1 MYSPQSSHV
10 WLCRFSLRLR
20 ELRPEIQWERA
31 VACAV
36 RAYGLASDLSPEAA
50 ATVHAKL
57 SGFAA
62 PDRDAQAAR
71 RTRSRQR
78 PSPLFTTI

>member
-1 MYSPQSSHV
+1 
-10 WLCRFSLRLR
+10 
-20 ELRPEIQWERA
+20 